1 MTALDE
7 MVLRGDP
14 DRHAATLAAPEAAR
28 AGLFAL
34 YAFNLEIARA
44 PWVTAEPMIAQMR
57 LQFWHD
63 TLEGIAAG
71 AAPRAHEVAEPL
83 THVWRAANLPVALG
97 HAMIEARQWDIIR
110 EPFADADALLHHLDV
125 TSGNLMWL
133 AALTLGARADS
144 EAVVRDMGVASG
156 LANWL
161 RAVPDLTARGCPALP
176 DDSEEA
182 INLLAQTGLTRLA
195 RARAARA
202 RVPASARPALLA
214 GWQAGPVLRRAAQAP
229 RLVRA
234 GGLQGSEFA
243 RRGGLFLRALS
254 GRW

>member
-1 MTALDE
+1 MTSLDD
-7 MVLRGDP
+7 MVRRGDP

-44 PWVTAEPMIAQMR
+44 PWMTAEPMIAQMR

-63 TLEGIAAG
+63 TLDGIAAG
-71 AAPRAHEVAEPL
+71 APPRAHEVAEPL
-83 THVWRAANLPVALG
+83 THVWRAADLPVALG
-97 HAMIEARQWDIIR
+97 HAMIEARRWDITR
-110 EPFADADALLHHLDV
+110 ERFADAEALLRHLDA

-133 AALTLGARADS
+133 AALSLGAPADS

-161 RAVPDLTARGCPALP
+161 IAVPELTARGCPALP
-176 DDSEEA
+176 DDSEDGVSA
-182 INLLAQTGLTRLA
+182 LARTGLARLG
-195 RARAARA
+195 RARAGRA
-202 RVPASARPALLA
+202 KVPASVHPALLA
-214 GWQAGPVLRRAAQAP
+214 GWQAGPVLRRAAKAP
-229 RLVRA
+229 RQVSA